1 MRFLDI
7 LFGATTQVVFFRFCA
22 QHHITFTLLRFG
34 QLCFQIRNFFIAR
47 IHLLSR
53 NLRLY
58 RLYVVVLLRD
68 NFFRGL
74 PSGVFCSLLLM
85 NFSAFFSH
93 SSR

>member
-7 LFGATTQVVFFRFCA
+7 LLGTTTQVIFVGFGT
-22 QHHITFTLLRFG
+22 QHHFTFTFLRFS
-34 QLCFQIRNFFIAR
+34 QLGFQIRNFFIAR

-53 NLRLY
+53 NFRLY
-58 RLYVVVLLRD
+58 RLNVVVLLRD